1 VADPAFLLDSNILI
15 YILDDANAP
24 VVRHIETMDPGSVAT
39 STVAVAEASVG
50 FARRGVNPLALAELL
65 RVIEPL
71 PFDELAARTYGRL
84 PFRRH
89 RFDRLIAA
97 HALSLDLTLVTN
109 NPRDFEAVQGLRVE
123 NWTAA

>member
-1 VADPAFLLDSNILI
+1 MADAAFLLDSNILI
-15 YILDDANAP
+15 YILEDANAP
-24 VVRHIETMDPGSVAT
+24 VVRRIETMDPGSVVT

-50 FARRGVNPLALAELL
+50 FARRGVNSVAFDALL

-71 PFDELAARTYGRL
+71 PFDEFAARTYGRL

-97 HALSLDLTLVTN
+97 HALSLNLTLVTN
-109 NPRDFEAVQGLRVE
+109 NPRDFDDVEGLSVE
-123 NWTAA
+123 NWTLA